1 MDIDGIRN
9 ALLYIDGVRTV
20 DLAEKKEMSL
30 LRLRNHNAAGSQK
43 CSLWVSYFD
52 KKE

>member
-9 ALLYIDGVRTV
+9 ALLYIDGERSV

-30 LRLRNHNAAGSQK
+30 SRLRNHNTAGSQK

-52 KKE
+52 KKD